1 MDLYLLF
8 FKERSIFPCII
19 WCEKCVSQASLLLT
33 LFTLANKRWRKAIS
47 IKLTQSGRDSVTYPH
62 RRLRVWA
69 CRGQTGREAGSTPL
83 RAEGQWRR
91 GEKSRGGEDGW
102 VGMEGGREER
112 GQASSAPI
120 QLHPHTNPTIATVLN
135 VVVGVWVCLYAC
147 VCLCVSVC
155 VCVRSHTP
163 FVVALLCDCLFQY
176 VIGLRLGGC

>member
-1 MDLYLLF
+1 MG
-8 FKERSIFPCII
+8 
-19 WCEKCVSQASLLLT
+19 V
-33 LFTLANKRWRKAIS
+33 
-47 IKLTQSGRDSVTYPH
+47 V
-62 RRLRVWA
+62 RR
-69 CRGQTGREAGSTPL
+69 
-83 RAEGQWRR
+83 
-91 GEKSRGGEDGW
+91 GW

-176 VIGLRLGGC
+176 VIGLRLGGCCIGVPGTGLPLCILYGYLCRRCHNADVV